1 MHLSQI
7 CFLPQAARS
16 APRDSLLCR
25 SLFPP
30 WLNELD
36 HPSVVHKGHLDRQ
49 RIAYFDEFVN
59 VSIPFL
65 SSFPPSPPFPL
76 IPTPCNFFLDFALNY
91 VTVLLQFLCANK
103 GKLNNNSVH
112 LRTKLIRLNT
122 HFMAQVKP
130 DIETFAKIKV
140 VGIGGGG
147 SAAINRMISDNI
159 KGVEFIVINTDVQA
173 LNQNLAATK
182 IAIGK
187 TITRGLGAGMNP
199 EVGARA
205 AEETQNEIREAL
217 MGSDMVFLTCGLGGG
232 TGTGAI
238 PEVAKLA
245 KDIGA
250 LTVAVVTKPFTFE
263 GAQRRRIA
271 EEGYERLLKH
281 VDAIITI
288 PNDRVLQIIDK
299 KTSLMDAFSVVD
311 DVLRQGVQGI
321 AELITVP
328 GLINVDFADVKAIM
342 ENSGSAL
349 MGIGRASGENRA
361 VEAAKQAIA
370 SPLLELSVDGARG
383 ILFTITGGS
392 DLGMHEV
399 AEAAKI
405 ITSSADEDAKVIF
418 GANID
423 DSLGDEIRIAVVDT
437 GFDSRERRTTS
448 PGVVEVQAQGTWAPN
463 TFLRVREEESLQR
476 PAPRPKVNFQSS
488 KPLMEVRSPQMEI
501 RRETYNP
508 PTPIMAPQPVQAP
521 APMPVMQQ
529 QEPMRVAPRPAPV
542 MPTPQQSQED
552 EIEIPAFIRKKMI

>member
-1 MHLSQI
+1 
-7 CFLPQAARS
+7 
-16 APRDSLLCR
+16 
-25 SLFPP
+25 
-30 WLNELD
+30 
-36 HPSVVHKGHLDRQ
+36 
-49 RIAYFDEFVN
+49 
-59 VSIPFL
+59 
-65 SSFPPSPPFPL
+65 
-76 IPTPCNFFLDFALNY
+76 
-91 VTVLLQFLCANK
+91 
-103 GKLNNNSVH
+103 
-112 LRTKLIRLNT
+112 
-122 HFMAQVKP
+122 MAQVKP

-147 SAAINRMISDNI
+147 GAAVNRMISDNI
-159 KGVEFIVINTDVQA
+159 KGVEFIVVNTDVQA
-173 LNQNLAATK
+173 LNQNLSPIK

-217 MGSDMVFLTCGLGGG
+217 VGSDMVFLTCGLGGG

-271 EEGYERLLKH
+271 DEGFEKLLKY

-299 KTSLMDAFSVVD
+299 KTSLMDAFKVVD

-328 GLINVDFADVKAIM
+328 GLINVDYADVKAIM
-342 ENSGSAL
+342 ESSGSAL
-349 MGIGRASGENRA
+349 MGIGRATGENRA

-370 SPLLELSVDGARG
+370 SPLLELSIDGARG
-383 ILFTITGGS
+383 ILFTISGGS

-418 GANID
+418 GATID
-423 DSLGDEIRIAVVDT
+423 ESLGDEIRITVVAT

-448 PGVVEVQAQGTWAPN
+448 PGAVEVQAQGTWAPN
-463 TFLRVREEESLQR
+463 TFLRVREDDNAMR
-476 PAPRPKVNFQSS
+476 TPVAPRPKVNFQA
-488 KPLMEVRSPQMEI
+488 PFQAP
-501 RRETYNP
+501 
-508 PTPIMAPQPVQAP
+508 MAPRPEP
-521 APMPVMQQ
+521 KRELYPPVMQQ
-529 QEPMRVAPRPAPV
+529 QAPAPV
-542 MPTPQQSQED
+542 MMETPVRMPPPRPLQQISQAQAAED